1 MLTLPEQLHKKP
13 AEKKI
18 LQLDGATLVE
28 YRQNHSQPVYEAF
41 VSRHLLAFVL
51 SGEKQVQVGAETM
64 RIIGGEAFFLKR
76 GVYSMSEISL
86 DAESF
91 SNALFFL
98 EPTLIDEF
106 IGPQIAARDTDACPT
121 PPIFRLVV
129 TPLVRHFIDSLPVL
143 IADPLAV
150 NAALVRCKLM
160 ELLHCL
166 VDAPE
171 NDGFRCFLKH
181 LAMPKKNDLVAFMQ
195 RHAGSDLGMSQLAS
209 LSGRSLSAFKRDFV
223 DVFSESPGKW
233 QRRRRLDKAFRLLCS
248 DALNVT
254 QVSQE
259 VGYDSLSHF
268 IHAFRTQFGVTPK
281 AMSRNRQK
289 QSFSR

>member
-1 MLTLPEQLHKKP
+1 MLKLPEQLHKKP
-13 AEKKI
+13 GDKRV
-18 LQLDGATLVE
+18 LRLDGVTLVE
-28 YRQNHSQPVYEAF
+28 YRQDYSHPVYEAF

-51 SGEKQVQVGAETM
+51 SGEKQVQVGDETM
-64 RIIGGEAFFLKR
+64 RVRGGEAFFLRR

-86 DAESF
+86 DAGSF

-98 EPTLIDEF
+98 EPALIDEF
-106 IGPQIAARDTDACPT
+106 IGPQVVSYDTGAGPA
-121 PPIFRLVV
+121 PPFFRLVV

-150 NAALVRCKLM
+150 NAALVRCKLV

-171 NDGFRCFLKH
+171 NDGFRCFLTQ
-181 LAMPKKNDLVAFMQ
+181 LAMAKKNDLVSFMQ
-195 RHAGSDLGMSQLAS
+195 RHAGSGLGMAQLAS

-223 DVFSESPGKW
+223 EIFSEPPGKW
-233 QRRRRLDKAFRLLCS
+233 QRRRRLDKAFRLLRNDS
-248 DALNVT
+248 LTVT

-268 IHAFRTQFGVTPK
+268 IRAFRTQFGVTPK

-289 QSFSR
+289 

>member
-1 MLTLPEQLHKKP
+1 MLKLPEQLHKKP
-13 AEKKI
+13 ADKKV
-18 LQLDGATLVE
+18 LRLDGATLVE
-28 YRQNHSQPVYEAF
+28 YRQNYSQPVYEAY

-51 SGEKQVQVGAETM
+51 SGEKQVQVGEETM
-64 RIIGGEAFFLKR
+64 RVHGGEAFFLRR

-86 DAESF
+86 DAGSF

-98 EPTLIDEF
+98 EPALIDEF
-106 IGPQIAARDTDACPT
+106 IGPQVVPYDTGAYPT
-121 PPIFRLVV
+121 PPFFRLVI

-150 NAALVRCKLM
+150 NAALVRCKLL

-171 NDGFRCFLKH
+171 NDGFRCFLTQ
-181 LAMPKKNDLVAFMQ
+181 LAMPKKNDLVTFMQ
-195 RHAGSDLGMSQLAS
+195 RHAGSSLGMEQLAS

-223 DVFSESPGKW
+223 EIFSEPPGKW
-233 QRRRRLDKAFRLLCS
+233 QRRRRLDKAFRLLRNDS
-248 DALNVT
+248 LTVT

-268 IHAFRTQFGVTPK
+268 IHAFRAQFGVTPK

-289 QSFSR
+289 